1 MAELILQYLIFFF
14 IAGSNFSD
22 SEKKN
27 LAQSIKNGDHK
38 AFKAFFNAYHNA
50 LFRFLMSKGIA
61 KEAAEDL
68 IQKAFIYIWEHRR
81 QIDPSKSLRAYL
93 FRIGYTRMLNHI
105 RDHAKFDTSEEL
117 AAIKSHQNQED
128 NIQAKELRK
137 AIDKA
142 IEAMPEKRGLIFE
155 MCFIQEF
162 TYKET
167 AQALDL
173 SPKTVENHMGLALK
187 DIRTALKEFEAEDQY

>member
-1 MAELILQYLIFFF
+1 MTESILLHLIFFF

-22 SEKKN
+22 SEKKE

-38 AFKAFFNAYHNA
+38 AFKTFFDAHHHA
-50 LFRFLMSKGIA
+50 LFRFLTSKGIA
-61 KEAAEDL
+61 KEAAQDL

-105 RDHAKFDTSEEL
+105 RDHAKFDDFEEL
-117 AAIKSHQNQED
+117 SPVESSLNPED
-128 NIQAKELRK
+128 ATQAEELRE

-142 IEAMPEKRGLIFE
+142 IENMPEKRGLVFE

-167 AQALDL
+167 AEALDV
-173 SPKTVENHMGLALK
+173 STKTVENHMGLALK
-187 DIRTALKEFEAEDQY
+187 DIRAALHEFKPDT